1 MGYQVDISR
10 LGAQAL
16 FDLKGSRTAL
26 QKWAGKALPDF
37 PEMANTACIKGDMI
51 LMHVGRDHWLVH
63 APLGQEASLEAVLKP
78 TAAPCDISVV
88 RVSDTLAFFA
98 ITGRDA
104 DQVMAVATPLDVHTR
119 SFPDAG
125 ATYSEFFGLKGLIV
139 RQSGGYLCA
148 VEQSFGDMIED
159 YLTRAIS

>member
-1 MGYQVDISR
+1 MGYQVKISR

-16 FDLKGSRTAL
+16 FDLKGARIGL
-26 QKWAGKALPDF
+26 QEWAGKALPDF
-37 PEMANTACIKGDMI
+37 PDTANTACIKGEVI
-51 LMHVGRDHWLVH
+51 LMHVGRDHWLAY
-63 APLGQEASLEAVLKP
+63 APLEHEASLEAALKP
-78 TAAPCDISVV
+78 DVAPCDISVV
-88 RVSDTLAFFA
+88 RISDSLAFFA

-104 DQVMAVATPLDVHTR
+104 DQVMAIATPLDVHTR

-125 ATYSEFFGLKGLIV
+125 ATHSEVFGLKGLIV

-159 YLTRAIS
+159 YLKRAIA